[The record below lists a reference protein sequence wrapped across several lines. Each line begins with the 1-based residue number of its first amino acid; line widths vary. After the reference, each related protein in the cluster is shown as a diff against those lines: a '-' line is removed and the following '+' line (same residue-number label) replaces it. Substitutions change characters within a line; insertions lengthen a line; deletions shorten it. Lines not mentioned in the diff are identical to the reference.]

1 LGKGDWSVLVGDSAN
16 DSVVESAVEFRL
28 FVESFDRQLWRSL
41 VPSFGVEV
49 ANDATADA
57 FAYAWQHWDRVRAME
72 NPRGYLYRVARSC
85 ALPRRKPDPVL
96 PAVDPSRLPEYEPGL
111 VPALA
116 ELTEMQRT
124 VVYLVEGCQWGL
136 TEVAELLGISVSTV
150 RNHLSRGMDRLRA
163 RLEVRVDV

>member
-1 LGKGDWSVLVGDSAN
+1 VGDSTN

-41 VPSFGVEV
+41 VPAFGVDV
-49 ANDATADA
+49 ANEATADA
-57 FAYAWQHWDRVRAME
+57 LAYAWQHWGRLREME
-72 NPRGYLYRVARSC
+72 NPKGYLYRVARSY
-85 ALPRRKPDPVL
+85 ALPKRRPEPVL
-96 PAVDPSRLPEYEPGL
+96 PEVDPARLPEYEPGL
-111 VPALA
+111 LPALA

-136 TEVAELLGISVSTV
+136 TEVSELLGVSVSTV
-150 RNHLSRGMDRLRA
+150 RNHLARGMDRLRA